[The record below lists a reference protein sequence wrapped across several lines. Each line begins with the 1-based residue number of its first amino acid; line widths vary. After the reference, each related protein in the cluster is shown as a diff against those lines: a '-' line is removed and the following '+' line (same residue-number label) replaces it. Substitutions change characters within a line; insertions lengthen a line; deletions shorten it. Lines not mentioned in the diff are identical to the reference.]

1 MDKGMN
7 IALSGLMTHQAAQDI
22 TANNL
27 ANVNTPGFQPSSAVR
42 AEQAE
47 GGVEISAVGRQL
59 AQNGLQQTGNA
70 LDLAVSGDGY
80 FAVKDA
86 AGVTS
91 FTRNGSFRLD
101 GEGYLVDAGG
111 RRLQG
116 TGGDLRVTGNNV
128 QIASDGTVT
137 STDANG
143 ARQENGEVLLAKF
156 NNAGGLS
163 AAGDS
168 RFSATANSGLA
179 QAGRPGAGGRG
190 TLASG
195 FLEMSGVNLAK
206 EMTDLMVNEKAFAV
220 NIKTI
225 QTKDQMLGEILD
237 LKK

>member
-7 IALSGLMTHQAAQDI
+7 IALSGLMTHQLRQDI

-27 ANVNTPGFQPSSAVR
+27 ANVNTPGFQPSSAVN

-80 FAVKDA
+80 FSVKDA
-86 AGVTS
+86 AGETT
-91 FTRNGSFRLD
+91 FTRNGSFHLD
-101 GEGYLVDAGG
+101 TEGYLVDAGG

-116 TGGDLRVTGNNV
+116 TGGDLRVQGDNV
-128 QIASDGTVT
+128 QIAGDGTV
-137 STDANG
+137 STVNADG
-143 ARQENGEVLLAKF
+143 TRQEAGEVLLAKF
-156 NNAGGLS
+156 NNAGGLA

-168 RFSATANSGLA
+168 RFTATANSGLA
-179 QAGRPGAGGRG
+179 QSGRPGAGGRG
-190 TLASG
+190 TLAAG

-206 EMTDLMVNEKAFAV
+206 EITDLMVNEKAFAV

-225 QTKDQMLGEILD
+225 QTKDQMLGEVLD